1 MKGESSMFEHFKL
14 EYLSAAWEI
23 SPFCFLILIFS
34 FIFVAVPIVFI
45 PAALIMKGAKPIHYL
60 SYHKNHFQ
68 QTFQFHC
75 ESCKQIVTSNDSKC
89 PHCGATYTDN
99 PEYVSAK
106 KTMQQNYLEYLKKQ
120 EEIIEQE
127 MVRIKKRQKLSRL
140 LSDRFA
146 APSFFNFELGTP
158 PTYTPARDYEFSC
171 EYCNNKL
178 RGLSSDECGCPNCGA
193 SYQNNLELLIREEE
207 DKVEKCHYEQ
217 YLELNKIKT
226 EQNEKNNKDDVA
238 HYKKYGK
245 LYKMND
251 LTSNPVLGMFKMF
264 FAFFVFYAIAYIIA
278 LLYIMYRGA

>member
-1 MKGESSMFEHFKL
+1 MFENFKV
-14 EYLSAAWEI
+14 EYLSEAWEI
-23 SPFCFLILIFS
+23 SPFCFLIVIFS
-34 FIFVAVPIVFI
+34 FIFVASAVVFI
-45 PAALIMKGAKPIHYL
+45 PAALIMRGAKPIHYL

-75 ESCKQIVTSNDSKC
+75 ESCKQLISSIDSKC

-99 PEYVSAK
+99 PEYLSAK

-120 EEIIEQE
+120 EDIIEQE
-127 MVRIKKRQKLSRL
+127 MVRVKKRLKLSRV

-158 PTYTPARDYEFSC
+158 PTYTPAWDYEFSC

-193 SYQNNLELLIREEE
+193 SYQNNLELLIHEEE

-226 EQNEKNNKDDVA
+226 EENEKNKKRDVV

-251 LTSNPVLGMFKMF
+251 ITSNPVVGMFKMF
-264 FAFFVFYAIAYIIA
+264 FGFFIFYVIGYIIA
-278 LLYIMYRGA
+278 LLYVMYRGA